1 MATIEDHFEST
12 SKVIEIPK
20 SEIGIFTILIKEHK
34 HSLDLIREL
43 LSNAGAREVGATRI
57 EISYT
62 KDREGHIFEIKDN
75 GCGMNYT
82 GKQTIPGRLDR
93 FLGLGLSAIGGFESD
108 EFSWKGLGSK
118 LAYQSRRIEIE
129 TRFGQY
135 PFYDVR
141 VNEPWESLK
150 HNQLPKPRISNYPN
164 SDAPT
169 GTKIRVVGYPPHRQ
183 EKPFTLSEIK
193 DYLLHRTF
201 AGFTKNREN
210 PPSISLS
217 VLGNE
222 EVLQFGFPEFH
233 GIEWIK
239 GIIFDGEHNRLLVN
253 IIKDFPKIG
262 LVVLKGFLAWDAER
276 LGLEKSGLNTGL
288 ILSSRGIPYF
298 DLPMEEYGARSI
310 LRGFPGKGGTCLVV
324 ECDRI
329 NTEMNI
335 SRSDLNDSAE
345 TIAFKE
351 AVKNLLETL
360 ETSQEYLEKFRSIP
374 ATKKRQESASYLAD
388 QKCIIESE
396 DQNWVILQR
405 EGQESV
411 LLMREPQNESEVNAL
426 IWKLEVLESLPF
438 EKFQSLGYIGAKRGP
453 DLLVNFQEE
462 KDSEPYRGIVIEI
475 ENKFYSYTAHGHYSA
490 QYPKVICWDAPTQG
504 RKDRL
509 STTNRKY
516 KFTITKE
523 EYQVHVFILKQ
534 FDGIRVVSR
543 RELERL
549 GIKI

>member
-1 MATIEDHFEST
+1 MGTIGEHFEST
-12 SKVIEIPK
+12 SKDVEILK
-20 SEIGIFTILIKEHK
+20 SDIAIFTNLIKEHK
-34 HSLDLIREL
+34 YSLDLLREL
-43 LSNAGAREVGATRI
+43 LSNAGAKEVGATKI

-82 GKQTIPGRLDR
+82 GKQSIPGRLDR
-93 FLGLGLSAIGGFESD
+93 FLGLGMSAIVGVESD

-129 TRFGQY
+129 TKFGQY
-135 PFYDVR
+135 PLYDVR
-141 VNEPWESLK
+141 VNEPWESLQ
-150 HNQLPKPRISNYPN
+150 HNQLPKPRISDYPN
-164 SDAPT
+164 SDAPS

-183 EKPFTLSEIK
+183 EKPFTLPEIK

-201 AGFTKNREN
+201 AGFTKNRES
-210 PPSISLS
+210 PPVISLS

-222 EVLQFGFPEFH
+222 EVLQFGFPEFRD
-233 GIEWIK
+233 IDWPK
-239 GIIFDGEHNRLLVN
+239 GIFFDRDHNRLLVN

-262 LVVLKGFLAWDAER
+262 IVVLKGFLAWDAER
-276 LGLEKSGLNTGL
+276 LGLEKSGLNSGL

-298 DLPMEEYGARSI
+298 ELPMEEYGARSI

-324 ECDRI
+324 ESDRI
-329 NTEMNI
+329 STEMNI
-335 SRSDLNDSAE
+335 SRSDLVDSAE
-345 TIAFKE
+345 TVLFKE

-374 ATKKRQESASYLAD
+374 ATKKLQESATHLSE
-388 QKCIIESE
+388 QKRLMESE

-405 EGQESV
+405 DGKESV

-426 IWKLEVLESLPF
+426 IWKMEALEALPF

-453 DLLVNFQEE
+453 DLLVNFQED

-509 STTNRKY
+509 SPTNRKY
-516 KFTITKE
+516 KFTITKDE
-523 EYQVHVFILKQ
+523 FQVHVFILKQ

-543 RELERL
+543 REFERV
-549 GIKI
+549 GIKL